1 MDERESS
8 HYRCLVL
15 LEVVRETVRERER
28 FVMKRKVEGMSHTH
42 TFHIYFIYMYV
53 NNNIR

>member
-28 FVMKRKVEGMSHTH
+28 FVMKRKVEEMSHTH
-42 TFHIYFIYMYV
+42 ISHIFYIYV
-53 NNNIR
+53 CKQ

>member
-42 TFHIYFIYMYV
+42 ISHIFYIYV
-53 NNNIR
+53 CKQ

>member
-15 LEVVRETVRERER
+15 LEVVRERER

-42 TFHIYFIYMYV
+42 ISHIFYIYV
-53 NNNIR
+53 CKQ

>member
-15 LEVVRETVRERER
+15 LEVVRETVRESER

-42 TFHIYFIYMYV
+42 FTYILYICM
-53 NNNIR
+53 